1 MTNQLIYI
9 SRQQA
14 ETFLAEFAK
23 ALNQPG
29 SQPLL
34 FQVHGIGGV
43 GKSTL
48 LRKLRETYQQQV
60 DFAEVSFGITEG
72 IETPLELME
81 KLYEELPKPS
91 LPPLL
96 MRDVGKLRLPPD
108 PFTSLAE
115 QYQQTRLALQT
126 QTVSGKQLVDGEQQS
141 AVKDLLDLGV
151 LTLFSVTGIASVD
164 TAVAG
169 LGKAV
174 GMLKDAPQA
183 IACGKERVQQLLQQH
198 PATKGKKELQELMLE
213 PLPKLT
219 QAFAQGLIQK
229 AQKRPIVIVLDTYE
243 KAPPALD
250 LWLCKYLLGNTKLK
264 SNNVRIVVAGRHNLL
279 KTEYWRKLQ
288 QDRELVYAQSL
299 ERFDREQ
306 TADYLQQI
314 GITEP
319 DEVEDVYQTT
329 KGLPKYLYWVRQE
342 KEAGR
347 ERDFSQGNQEIVNL
361 LLQGLNSTQ
370 KQVLQIVACC
380 RWFDKGLIRH
390 LMNAQNLNFDTA
402 ADDRLNCFEWLTQRD
417 FAEFAQHRYRLD
429 DVARDVFRLSLWQ
442 EDEEQF
448 CQIHGLLADY
458 FKERAE
464 REVPPDSPPPAQYNN
479 PDWCSYI
486 AEFLY
491 HSLFSRRGDTERQ
504 VISHLFASCYF
515 HQEEVVRLPLMAI
528 IAEADLA
535 DHRLLNY
542 AAREFLTNIEP
553 AIWYSGFVLDAD
565 PSVYKNFLEQFLNDT
580 NLSKS
585 QLEATLQ
592 ICFSHISSLDGLAKF
607 AALLYKSKR
616 CLESQR
622 LGWLQQA
629 KGQAELICTPTA
641 PEFNSDL
648 WWNVGNELLDLGQ
661 FEEALASYNKA
672 IEIKPDFYE
681 AWISRGF
688 VLANL
693 GHYQD
698 ALTASNTAVKI
709 KPDYPEGWY
718 NQGVISGLLG
728 SYEEALTSFKQ
739 LIAIEPNY
747 YKAWERQGLALWSLR
762 RDEEA
767 IASYKKALEIKPDH
781 YRTWELLGQALIE
794 LGRYEEALTSYEKAT
809 ELKPDFVEN
818 WQRRGMILQFLGR
831 YEEAIASFDSILG
844 IEPNNYDAWFQRGYT
859 LTQLKRN
866 EEAII
871 SFDKAL
877 EIEPDDHTAW
887 NNRGNA
893 LHELSRYEE
902 ALANYNKALDL
913 NSDFYES
920 WCNRG
925 NTLTNLSLYKEAITS
940 YDKAL
945 ELKPNLYEAWNSRGV
960 VLNTLG
966 RYEEAI
972 ASFDEACKIEPN
984 SSEAW
989 TQRGNALLSLDRY
1002 EEAILS
1008 YDRAINT
1015 GFNLYGSLNNKGSSL
1030 YKLGHYEEAL
1040 ACVERALELK
1050 ADCREAWYNK
1060 GNILLKL
1067 GHEEEAI
1074 TSYDRVL
1081 ALEPDREY
1089 WVLSSLGRGDALF
1102 RLGRYKEAVSSYDKA
1117 LTAEANHQRT
1127 WRVRGVA
1134 LLSLGC
1140 FEEAIISFDHAIEI
1154 KPDYLEWLLRGH
1166 ALYNLGHYEEAI
1178 TSYNEAIEIQSGY
1191 ADAYYGKACC
1201 YALQGKVE
1209 ETIEHLQQVVS
1220 LNPNEGREIIK
1231 TQSAFES
1238 IRTNSTFQA
1247 LIRGDDN

>member
-23 ALNQPG
+23 ALKQP
-29 SQPLL
+29 SLQPLL

-48 LRKLRETYQQQV
+48 LRKLRETYQQEA

-72 IETPLELME
+72 IDTPLELME
-81 KLYEELPKPS
+81 KLYKELPKPS

-96 MRDVGKLRLPPD
+96 MRDVGKLRLSPD
-108 PFTSLAE
+108 PFTSLYD

-126 QTVSGKQLVDGEQQS
+126 QPLSGKQSVDGEQQS

-183 IACGKERVQQLLQQH
+183 IASGKERVQQLLQQH

-219 QAFAQGLIQK
+219 QAFAQGLIQN
-229 AQKRPIVIVLDTYE
+229 AQKHPVVIVLDTYE

-250 LWLCKYLLGNTKLK
+250 LWLCKYLLGNTELK

-288 QDRELVYAQSL
+288 QDRELLYAQAL
-299 ERFDREQ
+299 ERFDKEK

-314 GITEP
+314 SITEL
-319 DEVEDVYQTT
+319 DEVEDVYKAT
-329 KGLPKYLYWVRQE
+329 KGLPYYLNWIRQQ
-342 KEAGR
+342 KLAGR
-347 ERDFSQGNQEIVNL
+347 EIDFSQGNQAIVEL
-361 LLQGLNSTQ
+361 LLQGLNLAQ
-370 KQVLQIVACC
+370 KQVLQLAACC
-380 RWFDKGLIRH
+380 RWFDKALIRH

-402 ADDRLNCFEWLTQRD
+402 ADDRLNCFEWLIQRD
-417 FAEFAQHRYRLD
+417 FVELAQHRYRLD

-448 CQIHGLLADY
+448 YQIHGLLADY

-479 PDWCSYI
+479 PDWCSHI
-486 AEFLY
+486 VEFLY

-504 VISHLFASCYF
+504 FISHLFASRYF
-515 HQEEVVRLPLMAI
+515 NQEEVVLLPLMAI
-528 IAEADLA
+528 ITEADLA
-535 DHRLLNY
+535 EHHLLNY
-542 AAREFLTNIEP
+542 ATRQFLTTIEP
-553 AIWYSGFVLDAD
+553 AILSSGFVLQAE
-565 PSVYKNFLEQFLNDT
+565 PSEYNNFLEQFLNFT

-585 QLEATLQ
+585 QLDTILQ
-592 ICFSHISSLDGLAKF
+592 TCFRHTSSLDGLAKF

-616 CLESQR
+616 CPESQR
-622 LGWLQQA
+622 LAWLQQA
-629 KGQAELICTPTA
+629 KGQAELIGTLNDL
-641 PEFNSDL
+641 EFSSGL
-648 WWNVGNELLDLGQ
+648 WWNVGNGLFDSGQ
-661 FEEALASYNKA
+661 FEEALTSYDKA
-672 IEIKPDFYE
+672 IEIKPNFYE
-681 AWISRGF
+681 AWRNRG
-688 VLANL
+688 VILANL
-693 GHYQD
+693 GYHQETI
-698 ALTASNTAVKI
+698 AAFNKAVEI
-709 KPDYPEGWY
+709 LPDYHEAWY
-718 NQGVISGLLG
+718 DQGIALG
-728 SYEEALTSFKQ
+728 CLGHYKEALTSLKQ
-739 LIAIEPNY
+739 AIVIKHDY
-747 YKAWERQGLALWSLR
+747 YKAWERQGLALWSLG

-767 IASYKKALEIKPDH
+767 IASYKKALEIKPDY
-781 YRTWELLGQALIE
+781 YRAWELLGQALIE

-809 ELKPDFVEN
+809 EIKPDFVEN

-831 YEEAIASFDSILG
+831 YEEAITSFDSALG

-866 EEAII
+866 EEAVA

-902 ALANYNKALDL
+902 ALVNYNKALDL

-989 TQRGNALLSLDRY
+989 TQRGNALLSLARY

-1015 GFNLYGSLNNKGSSL
+1015 GFNLYGSLNNKGTTL
-1030 YKLGHYEEAL
+1030 YKLSRYEEAL

-1060 GNILLKL
+1060 GNI
-1067 GHEEEAI
+1067 
-1074 TSYDRVL
+1074 
-1081 ALEPDREY
+1081 
-1089 WVLSSLGRGDALF
+1089 
-1102 RLGRYKEAVSSYDKA
+1102 
-1117 LTAEANHQRT
+1117 
-1127 WRVRGVA
+1127 
-1134 LLSLGC
+1134 
-1140 FEEAIISFDHAIEI
+1140 
-1154 KPDYLEWLLRGH
+1154 
-1166 ALYNLGHYEEAI
+1166 
-1178 TSYNEAIEIQSGY
+1178 
-1191 ADAYYGKACC
+1191 
-1201 YALQGKVE
+1201 
-1209 ETIEHLQQVVS
+1209 
-1220 LNPNEGREIIK
+1220 
-1231 TQSAFES
+1231 
-1238 IRTNSTFQA
+1238 
-1247 LIRGDDN
+1247 